1 MNMIAITVVIE
12 NIIFKNEDNG
22 YVICEVDSKEEG
34 AFYAVGY
41 MPSISEG
48 ENAELTGSWVTHP
61 EYGEQFK
68 VELYRT
74 IMPSDEQAI
83 IRYLSSGV
91 VKGVREATAKKL
103 FEAFGTDVFNVMMT
117 EPERLSSIKGIS
129 KERAL
134 SICKSFCEQRAVQ
147 DIIMFLQ
154 QYNISPNIAVKIHR
168 LFGAGAVERIKQNP
182 YSLADNVD
190 GVSFR
195 TADTIAFNLGL
206 PKNSPMRLKSGI
218 LYFLRDAA
226 YSGGHTYMPRVL
238 LIEHAVYELKVTEI
252 EIENALAEL
261 LAARLIMMDNI
272 GGRDVLYL
280 NGYYYDE
287 DYIARRII
295 SMIKAE
301 HKYEM
306 TEEAAEKE
314 IDIFESA
321 NEITLASEQRNA
333 VVTALSGGCMIL
345 TGGPGTGKTTTIN
358 TIIDI
363 MEKMKLDIDLAAP
376 TGRAAKR
383 MTQISGREAK
393 TIHRLLCTQVTNG
406 SHIFTHDEEHPL
418 KADVIILDEVSMIDT
433 PLMAS
438 FLRAVK
444 PGGRVIF
451 SGDSD
456 QLPSV
461 GPGNVLHDLIESE
474 KIPVCRLTRIFRQS
488 EESLIITNAH
498 RINKGIIPELSDHTK
513 DFFFLR
519 RMNQHDAVTTII
531 SLYKERLPKTYGI
544 DAKTDI
550 QILSS
555 MKKGIT
561 GTTELNKII
570 QSHINPAC
578 SEKREYQYGQLIFR
592 EGDKVMQIRN
602 NYDIPYSRTE
612 GESGTGIYNGDL
624 GTIDSIHN
632 DDRYMIITF
641 DDKIIE
647 YPFTNLDELDLA
659 YAMTVHKSQGSEFP
673 FVIMPVCSYIPMLM
687 SRNLFYTAIT
697 RAKNM
702 VVLVGSE
709 KAVANMT
716 ANNSYTK
723 RFTGLYEKIIRV
735 CEPDAEGEK

>member
-1 MNMIAITVVIE
+1 M
-12 NIIFKNEDNG
+12 
-22 YVICEVDSKEEG
+22 
-34 AFYAVGY
+34 
-41 MPSISEG
+41 
-48 ENAELTGSWVTHP
+48 
-61 EYGEQFK
+61 
-68 VELYRT
+68 
-74 IMPSDEQAI
+74 
-83 IRYLSSGV
+83 
-91 VKGVREATAKKL
+91 
-103 FEAFGTDVFNVMMT
+103 
-117 EPERLSSIKGIS
+117 
-129 KERAL
+129 
-134 SICKSFCEQRAVQ
+134 
-147 DIIMFLQ
+147 
-154 QYNISPNIAVKIHR
+154 
-168 LFGAGAVERIKQNP
+168 
-182 YSLADNVD
+182 
-190 GVSFR
+190 
-195 TADTIAFNLGL
+195 
-206 PKNSPMRLKSGI
+206 
-218 LYFLRDAA
+218 
-226 YSGGHTYMPRVL
+226 
-238 LIEHAVYELKVTEI
+238 
-252 EIENALAEL
+252 
-261 LAARLIMMDNI
+261 AARLIMLDNI
-272 GGRDVLYL
+272 DGRDVLYL
-280 NGYYYDE
+280 NGYYHDE
-287 DYIARRII
+287 MYIARRMV
-295 SMIKAE
+295 SMIKSD

-306 TEEAAEKE
+306 TEDEAEKE
-314 IDIFESA
+314 IDIFESE

-363 MEKMKLDIDLAAP
+363 MEKMKLDIALAAP

-393 TIHRLLCTQVTNG
+393 TIHRLLCTQITNG
-406 SHIFTHDEEHPL
+406 AHIFTHDEEHPL
-418 KADVIILDEVSMIDT
+418 KADVIILDEVSMVDT

-461 GPGNVLHDLIESE
+461 GPGNVLHDLIESK

-498 RINKGIIPELSDHTK
+498 RINKGIMPELSDHTK

-519 RMNQHDAVTTII
+519 RMNQHDAVNTII
-531 SLYKERLPKTYGI
+531 SLYKDRLPKTYGI
-544 DAKTDI
+544 DPKTDI
-550 QILSS
+550 QILSP

-561 GTTELNKII
+561 GTIELNKII
-570 QSHINPAC
+570 QNSINPA
-578 SEKREYQYGQLIFR
+578 SPEKREYQYGQMIFR
-592 EGDKVMQIRN
+592 EGDKVMQTKN
-602 NYDIPYSRTE
+602 NYEIPYSRTE
-612 GESGTGIYNGDL
+612 GEDGTGIYNGDI

-632 DDRYMIITF
+632 DDRYMIVTF

-723 RFTGLYEKIIRV
+723 RFTGLYEKILRV
-735 CEPDAEGEK
+735 CEPDNEGGKVNGTGICESKNECRCG